1 VDPVFAGRS
10 GRTVFRVIIMKYTE
24 ESLRNALAR
33 EDGDLYDDLVA
44 GGSTLPDILKEI
56 IVSVWTYEEGTYKN
70 DDVIMRRAQKSWDN
84 DGEFGF
90 EE

>member
-1 VDPVFAGRS
+1 
-10 GRTVFRVIIMKYTE
+10 MKYTE

-33 EDGDLYDDLVA
+33 EGGDLYDDLVA
-44 GGSTLPDILKEI
+44 GGSTLPDILRKI

-70 DDVIMRRAQKSWDN
+70 DDVIMRRAQKSLDN